1 VSLKLNKEDNSAES
15 KIDFNAIIGNILRY
29 GVTLSSVLVV
39 ASIAFIFAGHASRDL
54 PNSVSQLIQTN
65 YGRPTVDF
73 DEFVSGIL
81 SLNPMYILQL
91 GFLILLATPIVR
103 VGASIVLFA
112 FEKDKAYVL
121 VTTFVFVVLLFSIF
135 VVGPIEAR

>member
-1 VSLKLNKEDNSAES
+1 MSLKLNKEGNSAES

-39 ASIAFIFAGHASRDL
+39 ASMAFIFAGHASRDL

-73 DEFVSGIL
+73 DKFVSGIL

-91 GFLILLATPIVR
+91 GFLILLATPIMR

-121 VTTFVFVVLLFSIF
+121 VTTFVLIVLLFSIF